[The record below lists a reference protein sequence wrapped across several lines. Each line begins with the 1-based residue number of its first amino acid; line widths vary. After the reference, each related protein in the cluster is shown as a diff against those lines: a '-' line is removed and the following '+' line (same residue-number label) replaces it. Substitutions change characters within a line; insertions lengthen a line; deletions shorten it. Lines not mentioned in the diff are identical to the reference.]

1 MKSRPLTTV
10 FSLAQF
16 QVLDGQ
22 YPNDDIEDSVA
33 AATLGDGGGGEIE
46 DNVPGC
52 SSGLTGKVGC
62 VSYGISSFGDAEAQ
76 REHVK
81 CDWHRYNVKM
91 RVLGR
96 PAVGEDEFD
105 ALVEDDDVAS
115 ISGSDDDE
123 YDDDFGGAE
132 SREDQD
138 GSLAPYCIFRMRVD
152 DSADP
157 QSVGF
162 WKCLAV
168 PDARSRQT
176 PTTNALYE
184 EFCLRMENAQRWAV
198 IMLQGGHFA
207 AAVYEVVRPS
217 DRALHADS
225 KTHGELTDLCMK
237 EVQHKSFHRYVV
249 RAKAGGKQSDKDAT
263 GKFAVRVDCRHGL
276 CLSSPRLGPHTFCSF
291 CSFRSPHTLNCTL
304 ELTHVLLLQKSAGS
318 RLRRYNEAILKQEI
332 LETLAEW
339 KNVLDGCSMIF
350 MSCPGSNRLVLF
362 DKESSLDKAD
372 VRLRR
377 IPFIVRRPTV
387 SETKRVLKTLLT
399 VYSFDR
405 REDSDAEVERRK
417 EERAAKE
424 SAQAERLRLAEEQR
438 QSAKV
443 ELQRQEEIN
452 KAKNKEK
459 KQKQK
464 ERRKVKNQKELEARE
479 AAAREAVE
487 AEDVDEQ
494 LKLLAVAVGSKPKK
508 APANAK
514 ASASGS
520 KARSMSKP
528 DDVAARRQKLAEA
541 AEKRAAA
548 LAAASASQKFY

>member
-22 YPNDDIEDSVA
+22 YPKDDIVNGVA
-33 AATLGDGGGGEIE
+33 AVTLGSDAAGEIE
-46 DNVPGC
+46 ENVSG
-52 SSGLTGKVGC
+52 SSSVVTGKVGC
-62 VSYGISSFGDAEAQ
+62 VSCGISSFGDAESQ

-115 ISGSDDDE
+115 ISGSDDEYEDE
-123 YDDDFGGAE
+123 YDESE
-132 SREDQD
+132 SRENQG
-138 GSLAPYCIFRMRVD
+138 GSLGPYCIFRVRAG
-152 DSADP
+152 DSDP

-162 WKCLAV
+162 WKCLAI

-176 PTTNALYE
+176 PTTKAVYDD
-184 EFCLRMENAQRWAV
+184 FCLAMEETQRWAV

-207 AAVYEVVRPS
+207 AAVYEVVKPS
-217 DRALHADS
+217 DKVLGADT
-225 KTHGELTDLCMK
+225 KTHGELTDLCMR

-263 GKFAVRVDCRHGL
+263 GKFAVRVDCHHGP
-276 CLSSPRLGPHTFCSF
+276 CLSSPRLAP
-291 CSFRSPHTLNCTL
+291 SPLSAHARLRL
-304 ELTHVLLLQKSAGS
+304 RTHPPPPLLLLLPLPQKSAGS

-387 SETKRVLKTLLT
+387 SETKRVVKTLLT
-399 VYSFDR
+399 VYSFDPG
-405 REDSDAEVERRK
+405 EDSDVEAGRK
-417 EERAAKE
+417 REERAAKE

-438 QSAKV
+438 QAAKL

-464 ERRKVKNQKELEARE
+464 DRRKLKNQKELEARE
-479 AAAREAVE
+479 AAARDADE

-508 APANAK
+508 SPADSK
-514 ASASGS
+514 TSASGS

>member
-22 YPNDDIEDSVA
+22 YPKDDIVNGVA
-33 AATLGDGGGGEIE
+33 AVTLGSDAVGEIE
-46 DNVPGC
+46 ENVSG
-52 SSGLTGKVGC
+52 SSSVVTGKVGC
-62 VSYGISSFGDAEAQ
+62 VSCGISSFGDAESQ

-115 ISGSDDDE
+115 ISGSDDEYEDE
-123 YDDDFGGAE
+123 YDESD
-132 SREDQD
+132 SRENQG
-138 GSLAPYCIFRMRVD
+138 GSLGPYCIFRVRAG
-152 DSADP
+152 DSDP

-162 WKCLAV
+162 WKCLAI

-176 PTTNALYE
+176 PTTKAVYDD
-184 EFCLRMENAQRWAV
+184 FCLAMGETQRWAV

-207 AAVYEVVRPS
+207 AAVYEVIKPS
-217 DRALHADS
+217 DKVLGADT
-225 KTHGELTDLCMK
+225 KTHGELTDLCMR

-263 GKFAVRVDCRHGL
+263 GKFA
-276 CLSSPRLGPHTFCSF
+276 
-291 CSFRSPHTLNCTL
+291 
-304 ELTHVLLLQKSAGS
+304 KSAGS

-387 SETKRVLKTLLT
+387 SETKRVVKTLLT
-399 VYSFDR
+399 VYSFDPG
-405 REDSDAEVERRK
+405 EDSDVEAGRK
-417 EERAAKE
+417 REERAAKE

-438 QSAKV
+438 QAAKL

-464 ERRKVKNQKELEARE
+464 DRRKLKNQKELEARE
-479 AAAREAVE
+479 AAARDADE

-508 APANAK
+508 SPADSK
-514 ASASGS
+514 TSASGS
-520 KARSMSKP
+520 KRPDARERVNATVRGAAIMS
-528 DDVAARRQKLAEA
+528 
-541 AEKRAAA
+541 A
-548 LAAASASQKFY
+548 LLVVVVLGRSSSSK